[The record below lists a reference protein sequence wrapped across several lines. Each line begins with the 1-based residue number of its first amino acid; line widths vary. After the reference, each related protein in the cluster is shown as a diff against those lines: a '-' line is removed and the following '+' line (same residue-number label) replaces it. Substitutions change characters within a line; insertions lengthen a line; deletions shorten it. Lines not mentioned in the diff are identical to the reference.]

1 MNQTES
7 DAREFGR
14 HYKNGGWY
22 LAMLVARSVEPG
34 TGEGGDPKTRNHRR
48 KCASGDP
55 AEKMS
60 CREFARLAGVH
71 HSTVQYHYDA
81 WVLASQ
87 SDGAVV
93 RHPSLLKPGDD
104 DTDSIDNLVNNDDPE
119 EKAEELKRLWQTY
132 SQKARRKKKEPKSPE
147 PPKNPIK
154 PPITEDEKIA
164 ADAALLASG
173 GQIPSDQG
181 EPAPAV
187 VVVELEEI
195 AARELDYEDSAD
207 YLKLVLQ
214 LASVASKM
222 VKRERILTEDR
233 TIQNIRKAN
242 KLLSEFPFLLNDI
255 ISETTTTTTTQLEK
269 EGSR

>member
-1 MNQTES
+1 MNQTEL
-7 DAREFGR
+7 DAKEFGR
-14 HYKNGGWY
+14 HHKNGGWY

-34 TGEGGDPKTRNHRR
+34 AGQGSKTSGTNTQLTKISATQFAELSGVSR
-48 KCASGDP
+48 K
-55 AEKMS
+55 
-60 CREFARLAGVH
+60 
-71 HSTVQYHYDA
+71 TVDLYYKA

-87 SDGAVV
+87 SEGACV

-104 DTDSIDNLVNNDDPE
+104 DTESIDNLVNNDDPE

-132 SQKARRKKKEPKSPE
+132 YRLARPKKEPKPPE

-255 ISETTTTTTTQLEK
+255 ISETTTTTQLEK